1 MNISTEIRY
10 ATLDELYLD
19 PKNPRLGRSYVDAEL
34 AQEEVLDLMRNWVL
48 DELAGSYLQN
58 GFWQHEA
65 LLVVEE
71 ELKENKRLIV
81 VDGNRR
87 LAALIYL
94 RRAINGNPSSKKWE
108 LLIENGTAPAE
119 LFNRVPYIQVPTR
132 EALEAFQGF
141 QHIASIKN
149 WSSLQKNRYIGS
161 LIDEQEWTFKEV
173 ALKIGI
179 YTSTVRHHYVSY
191 RLLLQMEDAVE
202 SFSMENA
209 EHHFSNM
216 SLIT

>member
-19 PKNPRLGRSYVDAEL
+19 HKNPRLGRSYVDAEL

-94 RRAINGNPSSKKWE
+94 RRAINGNPSSKKWK

-119 LFNRVPYIQVPTR
+119 LFDRVPYIQVPTR

-149 WSSLQKNRYIGS
+149 WSSLEKKPVHRQTHR
-161 LIDEQEWTFKEV
+161 
-173 ALKIGI
+173 
-179 YTSTVRHHYVSY
+179 
-191 RLLLQMEDAVE
+191 
-202 SFSMENA
+202 
-209 EHHFSNM
+209 
-216 SLIT
+216 